1 MVTKWSPCDLS
12 ASYLISSK
20 HCCAYNIIQ
29 RKPGYH
35 DDMCEPNT
43 SMRRRGAFVG
53 ASMKPGI
60 HCRSDVEPH
69 WEGFPLAKGTCV
81 SLIPRIP
88 RAQDTCVNIPRISGY
103 STLAKVTC
111 MSLISRAQDTCMNIP
126 KISGFHDDICLTQD

>member
-1 MVTKWSPCDLS
+1 
-12 ASYLISSK
+12 
-20 HCCAYNIIQ
+20 
-29 RKPGYH
+29 
-35 DDMCEPNT
+35 
-43 SMRRRGAFVG
+43 MRRRGAFVG

-111 MSLISRAQDTCMNIP
+111 MSGEPDIKSPGYLYKYTKNIR
-126 KISGFHDDICLTQD
+126 IA